1 MSKPARKHRPAVDVN
16 AEILAGVREVEARRG
31 MPRES
36 TTLPQ
41 DESWKFGGNIPLPPE
56 TDVPGGK

>member
-41 DESWKFGGNIPLPPE
+41 DESWKF
-56 TDVPGGK
+56 